1 MVMYLSI
8 AKKLVTHE
16 RGLLSFEIPDS
27 WVEET
32 EPDGRRIYF
41 YPSEESGTL
50 RVHVLTFQAPESKT
64 MKTPAEAI
72 ALAEKTDRRSIRTLP
87 NGHALGESI
96 SRTLEDGEKITLYW
110 WYLCEVT
117 EPSLTRIAMF
127 SYTVPTSGE
136 GSPGVVDEVNFLR
149 RSIENAKFER

>member
-1 MVMYLSI
+1 MVMNLSI
-8 AKKLVTHE
+8 ATRLVTHE

-50 RVHVLTFQAPESKT
+50 RVHVLTFQAPNGKG
-64 MKTPAEAI
+64 MKTPAEYI
-72 ALAEKTDRRSIRTLP
+72 ALTEKADRRSIRTLP
-87 NGHALGESI
+87 NGLALGESI

-110 WYLCEVT
+110 WYLSEVT
-117 EPSLTRIAMF
+117 EPSLSRIAMF
-127 SYTVPTSGE
+127 SYTVPTSVENSPEVLGE
-136 GSPGVVDEVNFLR
+136 VDFLS
-149 RSIENAKFER
+149 RSIEKAKFGH